1 MTVYNTLIMD
11 HYQAALDRHDIIDS
25 PAQRAVLPA
34 LQRILDTYSGRFLW
48 SWKYVRGFYIQGK
61 VGVGKTFLMDL
72 FYRCIQDQRK
82 ARHHFHDFMHLVDT
96 QLRSLQG
103 QRDPLQKIAKIWAKN
118 VRILCLDE
126 LLVEDI
132 AHAMILAELLQALI
146 KNGVILVVTSNS
158 LPDHLYYQ
166 GLQRV
171 RFLPA
176 IALLK
181 RHCEV
186 CILQDDHD
194 HRLGHDIRI
203 QSYVYPMNQQNTALL
218 VQYYQQLTHR
228 VREATSLEI
237 ENRSIACEAC
247 GDKVVWFSFKILCS
261 VPRSQLD
268 YLAIAQRFHTVFLSE
283 VSPLTSDSIVLFI
296 RLIDVLYDQG
306 IRLLILAEVPLE
318 QLYTA
323 LEYAD
328 VFQRT
333 YSRLSEMQSQ
343 EYWQKHA
350 MTRPG
355 AEEA

>member
-1 MTVYNTLIMD
+1 MTGYNAFISD
-11 HYQAALDRHDIIDS
+11 HYQAALDRHDIEDS
-25 PAQRAVLPA
+25 PAQRAVLPSF
-34 LQRILDTYSGRFLW
+34 QRILSTYSSRFLW
-48 SWKYVRGFYIQGK
+48 SWKYVRGLYIQGK

-72 FYRCIQDQRK
+72 FYRCIPDQRK
-82 ARHHFHDFMHLVDT
+82 ARHHFHDFMHIVDT

-132 AHAMILAELLQALI
+132 AHAMILAELLQALFE
-146 KNGVILVVTSNS
+146 NGVILLVTANS
-158 LPDHLYYQ
+158 LPDNLYYH
-166 GLQRV
+166 GLQRG

-186 CILQDDHD
+186 CILEDDHD
-194 HRLGHDIRI
+194 RRLGHDIRI
-203 QSYVYPMNQQNTALL
+203 QSYVYPLNQKNKDLL
-218 VQYYQQLTHR
+218 SQYYKKLTHR
-228 VREATSLEI
+228 WLEATSLEI
-237 ENRSIACEAC
+237 ENRLIVCEAC
-247 GDKVVWFSFKILCS
+247 TEKVVWFSFKVLCS

-268 YLAIAQRFHTVFLSE
+268 YLAIAQRFDTVFLSE
-283 VSPLTSDSIVLFI
+283 VLPLSSDCIVLFM

-350 MTRPG
+350 KTTFG